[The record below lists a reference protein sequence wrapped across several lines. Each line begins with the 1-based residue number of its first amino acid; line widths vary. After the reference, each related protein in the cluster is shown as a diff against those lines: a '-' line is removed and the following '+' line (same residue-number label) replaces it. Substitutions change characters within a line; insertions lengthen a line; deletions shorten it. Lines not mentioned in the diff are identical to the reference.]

1 MQILV
6 LTMPLNSSMILDTPH
21 SLGRLK
27 YSPDENEEGGQD
39 SRLESQTEQ
48 DFNPGHFVYQ
58 LDDFKQ
64 VTISLI

>member
-48 DFNPGHFVYQ
+48 DFNPGHFVY
-58 LDDFKQ
+58 
-64 VTISLI
+64 